1 MAGPSAR
8 SAALVRALVLPLG
21 LASLGVV
28 ELGAGC
34 WASRRAAVRFG
45 AAEALVRE
53 LRQPGDKLVVAPG
66 WADPLAREAL
76 PAEPLRDLGASRLD
90 AYPGVVEVSLLGAHA
105 PLGAFREVA
114 RREAGGLVVRR
125 LENPSPVRVLTDFVD
140 ALRPSSAEV
149 LVRGR
154 GAHAVATPCLFDAHA
169 RVQTGGLGGHPTFPA
184 ERFECP
190 GGPFFHVGVTVIA
203 DERFRPRRCLFA
215 HPRQHDDVVLRYPRV
230 PLGSRIEGHS
240 GLTWMVER
248 EQKGAPVTLEVRVG
262 GASVG
267 TVTHRDGEGFAP
279 FDLALGEHGERE
291 ADVEFVVRS
300 ANFLHRHFCFE
311 AQSR

>member
-1 MAGPSAR
+1 MVSSSAR
-8 SAALVRALVLPLG
+8 PASLARALALPLA

-28 ELGAGC
+28 EFGAGC
-34 WASRRAAVRFG
+34 WASRRAAVEFG

-53 LRQPGDKLVVAPG
+53 VRQPGDKLVVAPA
-66 WADPLAREAL
+66 WADPLARAAL
-76 PAEPLRDLGASRLD
+76 PAEPLRDLGASHLD

-105 PLGAFREVA
+105 PPEGFREVA

-140 ALRPSSAEV
+140 ALRPGAAEV

-154 GAHAVATPCLFDAHA
+154 GPDAPVTACLFNPRA

-184 ERFECP
+184 ERFECS
-190 GGPFFHVGVTVIA
+190 GGPFFHVGVTAIA
-203 DERFRPRRCLFA
+203 DERFRPRRCVFA

-240 GLTWMVER
+240 GLTWIVER

-279 FDLALGEHGERE
+279 FELPLAEHGGRE

-311 AQSR
+311 ARSR